1 MEIEKKFLVKDISHL
16 NLSNYNK
23 IEMVQDYLYIDK
35 LTIVRKRK
43 CIKNNQTTYTY
54 TIKTDKKNLS
64 VNEIEKEITED
75 EYNSLPT
82 HPIYNS
88 LSKTRYIIPYIED
101 LKIELDIFHGIH
113 DGIIFAEI
121 EFNSE
126 EQANSIQV
134 PEWFNKELSHTI
146 TNSDMAMRKSNEL
159 SYMLKQKD
167 LRGGN

>member
-23 IEMVQDYLYIDK
+23 IEMIQDYLYIDQ

-43 CIKNNQTTYTY
+43 CIKNNTTTYTY

-64 VNEIEKEITED
+64 VNEIEKEITKA

-82 HPIYNS
+82 NPSYNS
-88 LSKTRYIIPYIED
+88 LSKTRYIIPYIEN
-101 LKIELDIFHGIH
+101 LKIELDVFHGIY

-126 EQANSIQV
+126 EQTNSTPI
-134 PEWFNKELSHTI
+134 PDWFDKELSHTI
-146 TNSDMAMRKSNEL
+146 TNSDMAMRKIEIEEF
-159 SYMLKQKD
+159 
-167 LRGGN
+167 

>member
-16 NLSNYNK
+16 DLSNYNK
-23 IEMVQDYLYIDK
+23 IEMIQDYLYIDK

-43 CIKNNQTTYTY
+43 CIKNSKTKYMY

-64 VNEIEKEITED
+64 VNEIEKKITEE

-82 HPIYNS
+82 NPSYNS

-101 LKIELDIFHGIH
+101 LKIELDVFHGIY

-126 EQANSIQV
+126 KQANSIPV
-134 PEWFNKELSHTI
+134 PEWFDKELSHTI
-146 TNSDMAMRKSNEL
+146 TNSDMAMRKIEIEIEEF
-159 SYMLKQKD
+159 
-167 LRGGN
+167 